1 MLRGVTLNRQMLS
14 VAALLAA
21 ALACWIV
28 AFRGMS
34 MMGGIGPFLAVWVT
48 TMAAMMLPSA
58 APMVAAYA
66 GIGRERA
73 STPLFVLGYLTVWT
87 TYGVAAYVVAME
99 LPDWSWLPGAG
110 LVLAGLYQLTP
121 VKDSCLRR
129 CRAPLG
135 FVMQRWRDGP
145 VGAFSMGV
153 EHGVWCA
160 GCCTGLMVALFAL
173 GMTSLAWMAAV
184 ALLILGE
191 KALRGGERLAQVTGL
206 GLIAAGVVV
215 LA

>member
-1 MLRGVTLNRQMLS
+1 MLRGMTLHRQTLA

-28 AFRGMS
+28 AVRGME
-34 MMGGIGPFLAVWVT
+34 MMGGLVPFLGVWVT
-48 TMAAMMLPSA
+48 TMVAMMLPSA

-66 GIGRERA
+66 GLGRERP
-73 STPLFVLGYLTVWT
+73 STPLFVLGYLAVWT
-87 TYGVAAYVVAME
+87 TYGLAAYFLAME

-110 LVLAGLYQLTP
+110 LVLAGVYQLTP

-135 FVMQRWRDGP
+135 FVMQRWRGGP
-145 VGAFSMGV
+145 FGAFSMGV
-153 EHGVWCA
+153 EHGAWCA

-173 GMTSLAWMAAV
+173 GMTSVVWMAGV

-191 KALRGGERLAQVTGL
+191 KALPGGERLAPVTGL
-206 GLIAAGVVV
+206 ALVAAAVVV

>member
-1 MLRGVTLNRQMLS
+1 MLRRVTLRRQTFA
-14 VAALLAA
+14 VATLLAT
-21 ALACWIV
+21 ALTCWIV
-28 AFRGMS
+28 ALRGMS
-34 MMGGIGPFLAVWVT
+34 MMGGLGPFIGVWVT

-58 APMVAAYA
+58 APMVVAYA

-73 STPLFVLGYLTVWT
+73 STPTFVLGYLAVWA

-99 LPDWSWLPGAG
+99 LPDWSWLAGGG

-121 VKDSCLRR
+121 LKDVCLRH

-135 FVMQRWRDGP
+135 FVVRRWRDGP

-153 EHGVWCA
+153 EHGAWCA
-160 GCCTGLMVALFAL
+160 GCCTGLLVALFAL
-173 GMTSLAWMAAV
+173 GMTNLAWMAAV
-184 ALLILGE
+184 ALLILAE
-191 KALRGGERLAQVTGL
+191 KALPGGELLARVTGFA
-206 GLIAAGVVV
+206 LITAGAVV